1 MKLLRIQEVI
11 RVTGLSRMTIYR
23 YEKSGEFPKRRRIGK
38 NSVRWLD
45 QDIET
50 WMTSRPVATTE
61 TRNATQPR
69 DLRRH

>member
-1 MKLLRIQEVI
+1 MRLLRIQEVI

-23 YEKSGEFPKRRRIGK
+23 YEKTGEFPKRRRIGK

-50 WMTSRPVATTE
+50 WMTTRPVAIPE
-61 TRNATQPR
+61 ILSAIAQSRVSN
-69 DLRRH
+69 

>member
-1 MKLLRIQEVI
+1 MRLLRIQEVI

-50 WMTSRPVATTE
+50 WMTSRPVATLDIL
-61 TRNATQPR
+61 NAAPPSR
-69 DLRRH
+69 VAN